1 MWKVVI
7 VEDEAFVRDS
17 LREMIP
23 WAESGFELVG
33 EAGNGEEGAA
43 LVEKLRPDIVITD
56 IMMPKMDGVMMLKT
70 AREQGSEARFIM
82 LTCMNEFEYAR
93 LALEYGA
100 SSYLLKLS
108 MTIETL
114 QEALAKA
121 AKELSA
127 RSDGNRS
134 RRLERFEAVYGKLW
148 DAYESA
154 NWMPAAP
161 GFSLAEPPLPYV
173 SIFCLLH
180 GEGEEQEQS
189 SFIQM
194 LFAEAPATER
204 IVHSYT
210 ASGLT
215 TFFCWCSRPGL
226 ATFGY
231 KTAAIPAALVYRLD
245 MQGERLEQGWLEVL
259 RRMDALWYGRDQ
271 GPIRVGGTASYAKTA
286 PAQPQDPGRR
296 AYWGEWLASFEQVK
310 IDDCLALLVRQW
322 ADMER
327 RGLPMMQVKAEAGQ
341 LLRIMEQYVLPS
353 PSDYERIATAVSHGQ
368 LLTRMDRIVSDAVG
382 RIVQERSAFTDH
394 AEINK
399 VIGYIHTNYQK
410 NITLRSMASYASLD
424 ESYLSSLFKK
434 KTGVSLIQFV
444 QQVRVDRAK
453 ALLAEGKSV
462 SQAAELVGFVND
474 SYFIKIFRRFETQSP
489 AEFKRALRPDPADG
503 A

>member
-23 WAESGFELVG
+23 WTESGFELVG

-43 LVEKLRPDIVITD
+43 LVETLRPDIVITD

-100 SSYLLKLS
+100 SSYILKLS

-127 RSDGNRS
+127 RSEGSRF
-134 RRLERFEAVYGKLW
+134 RRLERYEAVYGKLW
-148 DAYESA
+148 DGYESA
-154 NWMPAAP
+154 NGAP
-161 GFSLAEPPLPYV
+161 FAPVFPDIEPPLPYV
-173 SIFCLLH
+173 SVFCLLQ
-180 GEGEEQEQS
+180 GEASGGSS
-189 SFIQM
+189 SFVQR

-204 IVHSYT
+204 IVHSY
-210 ASGLT
+210 ASSGVT
-215 TFFCWCSRPGL
+215 TFFCWCSQPGV
-226 ATFGY
+226 ASVN
-231 KTAAIPAALVYRLD
+231 ALSLEGGAVFAYRLD
-245 MQGERLEQGWLEVL
+245 LKGERLEQGWLDVL
-259 RRMDALWYGRDQ
+259 RRLDALWYGRDK
-271 GPIRVGGTASYAKTA
+271 GPIRVGETAVQAKTA
-286 PAQPQDPGRR
+286 SSQRQEPGRR
-296 AYWGEWLASFEQVK
+296 AYWGEWLASFEHVK
-310 IDDCLALLVRQW
+310 VADCLALLARQW

-327 RGLPMMQVKAEAGQ
+327 RGLPFLQVKAEAGQ
-341 LLRIMEQYVLPS
+341 LLRLMEQYVTPS
-353 PSDYERIATAVSHGQ
+353 PSDYEQIETAVTHGQ
-368 LLTRMDRIVSDAVG
+368 LLERMERIVSEAVD

-410 NITLRSMASYASLD
+410 NITLRSMASFASLD
-424 ESYLSSLFKK
+424 ESYLSSLFKR
-434 KTGVSLIQFV
+434 KTGFSLIQFV

-453 ALLAEGKSV
+453 ELLAEGKSV

-489 AEFKRALRPDPADG
+489 AEFKKSLAAGRG
-503 A
+503 